1 MLEDTKAFIQYSSD
15 IYDNYKNLREYQ
27 PSKKRKTLLLFDDVI
42 TTMLSSNEF
51 NTLEV
56 FIRGRKLNIF
66 RFYHTVLA
74 VPKILG

>member
-66 RFYHTVLA
+66 RFYHTDLA

>member
-66 RFYHTVLA
+66 RFYNTVLA